1 MCLIGSRVARRACC
15 GMSMVELVMILLLL
29 GILTISALAKFDS
42 NSLLAGSFATEVR
55 TALRFAHK
63 FASVSGCDVEVT
75 VSAASSNYSLMLRS
89 DATGAAQ
96 NCIGASGSFTRPLNN
111 PATGS
116 AYAGAGP
123 NGSVSGNLS
132 VVFTASGAPSSAA
145 SVTVAGN
152 MINIE
157 AGTGLVN

>member
-1 MCLIGSRVARRACC
+1 
-15 GMSMVELVMILLLL
+15 MSMVELVMVLVLL

-42 NSLLAGSFATEVR
+42 NSLLSGSFATELR
-55 TALRFAHK
+55 TAIRFAHK
-63 FASVSGCDVEVT
+63 FAVVSGCDVEVT
-75 VSAASSNYSLMLRS
+75 VVAATSAYNLMLRS

-96 NCIGASGSFTRPLNN
+96 NCIGASGSFSRPLNN

-123 NGSVSGNLS
+123 SGAVIGNLG
-132 VVFTASGAPSSAA
+132 VVFNASGAPSSAA
-145 SVTVAGN
+145 SITVAGN
-152 MINIE
+152 TISIE